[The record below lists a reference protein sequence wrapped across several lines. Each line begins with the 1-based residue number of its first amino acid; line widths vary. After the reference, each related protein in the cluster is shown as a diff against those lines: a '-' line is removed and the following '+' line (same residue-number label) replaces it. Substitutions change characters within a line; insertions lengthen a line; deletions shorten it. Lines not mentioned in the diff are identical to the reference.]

1 MSEGQLCR
9 AIWVE
14 PFRESA
20 NAIEICKLHTDQ
32 PEFPQAVRGTRDT
45 DRTGQPDKK
54 TGQPDKKTGQP
65 DKKTGQPDK
74 RPDKTK
80 IPLNPKVYKL
90 INAMRKAP
98 DRDKVEIA
106 REIADGDGTEAESL
120 LRQARRFPDLCR

>member
-45 DRTGQPDKK
+45 DR
-54 TGQPDKKTGQP
+54 TGQP